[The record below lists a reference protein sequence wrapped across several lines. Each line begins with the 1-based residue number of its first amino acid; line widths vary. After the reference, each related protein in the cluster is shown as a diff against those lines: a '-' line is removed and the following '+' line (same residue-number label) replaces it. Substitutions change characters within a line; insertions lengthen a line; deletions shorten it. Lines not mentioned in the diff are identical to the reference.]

1 MIEMVNVDV
10 NCERETL
17 EMSDGYDICIMAWK
31 GNSSANALVISHG
44 MKEYAL
50 RYDEVARFFV
60 QRGFAVF
67 AYNHRGHGE
76 EAKSR
81 GSWAFLRRRTA
92 FAVLWRICVRW
103 CVMLR
108 VVARM
113 GS

>member
-1 MIEMVNVDV
+1 MENAGV
-10 NCERETL
+10 NCERIIL
-17 EMSDGYDICIMAWK
+17 KMSDGYDICIMAWK

-50 RYDEVARFFV
+50 RYDEVARFFA

-76 EAKSR
+76 EAKGR
-81 GSWAFLRRRTA
+81 GELGFRRRTA

-108 VVARM
+108 VVART